1 MSTSPS
7 ASGPTAAEHL
17 EVVLFTVKQGERD
30 AFLARRPAAME
41 VLAGYDGF
49 VDARLAEYEDGT
61 WIDVVQWRSLEE
73 AKAAA
78 DTVLEHEAAR
88 DWGQHIDEVRD
99 FRHAALHHLGDAA
112 AA

>member
-1 MSTSPS
+1 MS
-7 ASGPTAAEHL
+7 EHL
-17 EVVLFTVKQGERD
+17 EVVLFTVKPGERE
-30 AFLARRPAAME
+30 AFLAKRPAAMAA
-41 VLAGYDGF
+41 LASYGGF

-61 WIDVVQWRSLEE
+61 WIDVVQWRSLAE

-78 DTVLEHEAAR
+78 ETFLEHEAAR
-88 DWGQHIDEVRD
+88 DWGQHIGEVRD

>member
-1 MSTSPS
+1 MSDS
-7 ASGPTAAEHL
+7 L
-17 EVVLFTVKQGERD
+17 EVVLFTVKDGERE
-30 AFLARRPAAME
+30 AFLAKRPAAMAA
-41 VLAGYDGF
+41 LATYDGF

-78 DTVLEHEAAR
+78 ETFLEHEAAR

-99 FRHAALHHLGDAA
+99 FRHAALHDLSDAA
-112 AA
+112 AL